1 MNRTFGN
8 CHSVAKS
15 CPTLSDP
22 MVCCTPVSFIP
33 TISQSLLQLLSIDSV
48 MPSNH
53 LVLCCPV
60 LLLSSV
66 FPSIRVFSNESVLH
80 IKCLKYWSFIF
91 SFSPFNKYLGLIYF
105 SIDLFDLLAVEG
117 TLKSLFQHHNLK
129 ASIFKPL

>member
-1 MNRTFGN
+1 MSNSWRPHG
-8 CHSVAKS
+8 
-15 CPTLSDP
+15 
-22 MVCCTPVSFIP
+22 
-33 TISQSLLQLLSIDSV
+33 LLHARLLYPHHLPIQLLSIESV

-80 IKCLKYWSFIF
+80 IKCLKYQSFIF
-91 SFSPFNKYLGLIYF
+91 SFSPFNKYLGLISF
-105 SIDLFDLLAVEG
+105 SIDLFDLLAVQG

-129 ASIFKPL
+129 ASIFQPL